1 LTTALDG
8 TIIANSMVV
17 DKSLSALAQATAI
30 LRCVVALYLGW
41 LSPVFAAQH
50 VSLAWDAEREVV
62 SYRLHCG
69 TASHN
74 YTQIQDVGNATM
86 ATVSNLTAGQ
96 IYYFAVTAYNA
107 VAESLPSNE
116 VSFRATMDAPMLAM
130 QKLPNGNVRL
140 SVTDAV
146 GETDSVYVSSDLQK
160 WTRLATALNKTGTL
174 MVNDPDAQSMDRRFY
189 RLTDKTAATDP
200 VGFITLPI
208 AGASRSGA
216 RAFSFLGI
224 SLMNPVSYQG
234 KITLSGNHSVTD
246 VNAVWTANEF
256 NGANGEF
263 FIEIVSG
270 PHAGLMTDILATN
283 VIGKT
288 LTTYDDLSPLLTGG
302 ELYRIR
308 RHRTLRDVFGEDD
321 ETLTGGAS
329 VSEADE
335 VLVLNPVTQTF
346 LTFYFKKGGFGGT
359 GWRSA
364 TDAVTDAAGTT
375 LYPDQG
381 VVIVRKVLGDIG
393 LILTGAVK
401 SGPTQVPV
409 ESNMN
414 LVANLYPAG
423 TLTLGSSGLYTG
435 NSQTGLAGGTA
446 TTADQVLLF
455 DPATGAY
462 SLYYFKT
469 SGMGGTGWRSAAN
482 TRVDASNTVLPTTGA
497 IFIKRLENRASFL
510 WTMPQPY

>member
-1 LTTALDG
+1 
-8 TIIANSMVV
+8 
-17 DKSLSALAQATAI
+17 
-30 LRCVVALYLGW
+30 
-41 LSPVFAAQH
+41 
-50 VSLAWDAEREVV
+50 
-62 SYRLHCG
+62 
-69 TASHN
+69 
-74 YTQIQDVGNATM
+74 
-86 ATVSNLTAGQ
+86 
-96 IYYFAVTAYNA
+96 
-107 VAESLPSNE
+107 
-116 VSFRATMDAPMLAM
+116 
-130 QKLPNGNVRL
+130 
-140 SVTDAV
+140 
-146 GETDSVYVSSDLQK
+146 
-160 WTRLATALNKTGTL
+160 
-174 MVNDPDAQSMDRRFY
+174 
-189 RLTDKTAATDP
+189 
-200 VGFITLPI
+200 
-208 AGASRSGA
+208 
-216 RAFSFLGI
+216 
-224 SLMNPVSYQG
+224 
-234 KITLSGNHSVTD
+234 

-270 PHAGLMTDILATN
+270 RYAGLMTDILATN

-288 LTTYDDLSPLLTGG
+288 LTTYDDLSPLLKGP

-346 LTFYFKKGGFGGT
+346 LTFYFKTGGFGGT

-381 VVIVRKVLGDIG
+381 VVIVRKVPGEIG

-409 ESNMN
+409 ESNLN

-435 NSQTGLAGGTA
+435 NSHTGLAGGTA

-469 SGMGGTGWRSAAN
+469 SGLGGTGWRSAAN
-482 TRVDASNTVLPTTGA
+482 TRVDASNTVLPTTGT